1 MVLEEHVKRRLE
13 LNDKAGIKPGKT
25 YNALQI
31 EAGGHDKVPYSKK
44 TCRNHLDKQRRLRL
58 VEGDAEAMHRYF
70 IKMQADNSDFFF
82 SMDLNDES
90 RLRNVFWADARSRAA
105 CKEFGDVVT
114 FDTTYLLNKHHM
126 PFAPFV
132 GVNHHGQSILLGCGL
147 ISREDTK
154 SFSWLFETWRTC
166 MGCAPNAIITDQC
179 MAMKNAIENVFPDTR
194 HRWCIWHIMKKLPE
208 KLNGYEAHEKISCSM
223 RKAVYDSLT
232 IEQFEDAWD
241 GFIKKYELQSNTWLE
256 GMYLERKRWV
266 PAYVKD
272 VFWAGMSSTQR
283 SEGMNAYF
291 DGYVHAK
298 TTLKQFVEQYENAL
312 GDKVESEHEEDAKSW
327 RSYIP
332 LITDCEL
339 EKQFQS
345 AYTNKKFKEFHKEFI
360 GKLGCSFEEKK
371 EGEFEIREWVSY
383 GEEKKKKQVP
393 FTVTFDNETN
403 EAHCNCRLFEYRGMV
418 CKHQLMVWQQKGVE
432 RVPDKYVLTRWCKNV
447 KRLHTRIRINYDK
460 SPTSIETR
468 RHDNMCKAFK
478 EVVNL
483 AEDSEEMYDMV
494 MTKVRE
500 LKEEVK
506 RALVSVVSES
516 NAVVG
521 PRNDSISLGDAV
533 VPSKQSTRILDP
545 EGVPQQGRPPS
556 KRKQGGV
563 EKFGN
568 KKQVAKKKNE
578 CKKKT
583 KVVDEIAVGHEFG
596 TQESVVNASVHPS
609 YMGQSMWPNMVLP
622 NIAQGGYIFPFSPN
636 LCPPGKS
643 LNQVMPSFPSSQSNM
658 ASFIPSMPSFP
669 SSQSN
674 MASFMPSFPG
684 SQSNMASLPQTQ
696 FWRGGQS
703 SFSEDQVQERGGD
716 SWT

>member
-1 MVLEEHVKRRLE
+1 
-13 LNDKAGIKPGKT
+13 
-25 YNALQI
+25 
-31 EAGGHDKVPYSKK
+31 
-44 TCRNHLDKQRRLRL
+44 
-58 VEGDAEAMHRYF
+58 
-70 IKMQADNSDFFF
+70 
-82 SMDLNDES
+82 
-90 RLRNVFWADARSRAA
+90 
-105 CKEFGDVVT
+105 
-114 FDTTYLLNKHHM
+114 
-126 PFAPFV
+126 
-132 GVNHHGQSILLGCGL
+132 
-147 ISREDTK
+147 
-154 SFSWLFETWRTC
+154 
-166 MGCAPNAIITDQC
+166 
-179 MAMKNAIENVFPDTR
+179 
-194 HRWCIWHIMKKLPE
+194 
-208 KLNGYEAHEKISCSM
+208 
-223 RKAVYDSLT
+223 
-232 IEQFEDAWD
+232 
-241 GFIKKYELQSNTWLE
+241 
-256 GMYLERKRWV
+256 MYLERKRWV

-494 MTKVRE
+494 MTKVHE

-545 EGVPQQGRPPS
+545 EGVPQKGRPPS

-622 NIAQGGYIFPFSPN
+622 NMAQGGYIFPFSPN